1 LKSKSEYTEE
11 DERALRDLEKAMD
24 AIRKGAGGKA
34 GESLEAKY
42 AEAYNKCYR
51 MGLKQYKLE
60 WCKTTR

>member
-1 LKSKSEYTEE
+1 MKPKSEYTEE

-51 MGLKQYKLE
+51 MGLKQYKLTVA
-60 WCKTTR
+60 KTTR

>member
-1 LKSKSEYTEE
+1 MKKVEDYTEE
-11 DERALRDLEKAMD
+11 DQRALRDLEKAMD
-24 AIRKGAGGKA
+24 GVRKGAGGKA

-51 MGLKQYKLE
+51 MGLKQYKLQ